1 MYQDFSVTA
10 AMNNRFTVQH
20 RPHNKK
26 LWSGTRLVDLFA
38 ADQGR
43 DFLISPPGAR
53 GIDLAPLNIQRERDH
68 GLTDCNIARRAY
80 GLAKERIFDRA
91 TSNLAVQADCEVSAE
106 QSTTSTCG

>member
-1 MYQDFSVTA
+1 
-10 AMNNRFTVQH
+10 MNNRFTVQH

-26 LWSGTRLVDLFA
+26 LWSGARLVELFA
-38 ADQGR
+38 AGQGR
-43 DFLISPPGAR
+43 DFLFSPPGAR
-53 GIDLAPLNIQRERDH
+53 HIDLAPLNIQRERGH

-80 GLAKERIFDRA
+80 GLAMERIFDHA

>member
-1 MYQDFSVTA
+1 MYHDFSVTA

-38 ADQGR
+38 ADEGR
-43 DFLISPPGAR
+43 DFLFSPPGAR

-91 TSNLAVQADCEVSAE
+91 TSNLAVQADREVSSE